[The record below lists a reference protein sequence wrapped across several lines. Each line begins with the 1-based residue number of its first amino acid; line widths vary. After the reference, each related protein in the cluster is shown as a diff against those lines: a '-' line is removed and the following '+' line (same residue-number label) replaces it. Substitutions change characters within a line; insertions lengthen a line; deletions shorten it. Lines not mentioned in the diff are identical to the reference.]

1 MGNIIQ
7 ARENRIIAMCIF
19 ILTLALLKIRARKAC
34 FGLCYSQFSHSV
46 VSDCSPMDLSIM
58 GQDDST
64 NPLRE
69 QTPRDDGQKPGELQ

>member
-1 MGNIIQ
+1 MGNSVIR

-19 ILTLALLKIRARKAC
+19 ILTLALLKISARKAL

-46 VSDCSPMDLSIM
+46 VSDCSPMDLSM

-64 NPLRE
+64 NPLSE
-69 QTPRDDGQKPGELQ
+69 QTPRDGQKPGELQ